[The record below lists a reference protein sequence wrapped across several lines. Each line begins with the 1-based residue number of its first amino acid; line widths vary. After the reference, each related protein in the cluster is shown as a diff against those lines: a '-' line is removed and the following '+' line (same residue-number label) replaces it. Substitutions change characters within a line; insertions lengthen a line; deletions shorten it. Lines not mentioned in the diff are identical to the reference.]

1 MIVIPQL
8 YPCNTPTLPSDGIF
22 TLIIMHH
29 KVVVG
34 FSKLGG
40 KLEAADGQI
49 VPAVIWPMF

>member
-49 VPAVIWPMF
+49 VPAVIRPMF